1 MLSSLKKDKK
11 ALRIKITDD
20 ADMHMNQCGFQ
31 KHMIYIARVAQKWL
45 EYNLKNMQMCCWREA
60 DVWNILLDV

>member
-1 MLSSLKKDKK
+1 MSEPKDQKDGRIEKDKK

-31 KHMIYIARVAQKWL
+31 KHMIYIVRVAQK
-45 EYNLKNMQMCCWREA
+45 
-60 DVWNILLDV
+60 

>member
-1 MLSSLKKDKK
+1 VSEKYKTLSSLKKDKK

-31 KHMIYIARVAQKWL
+31 KHMIYIVRVAQK
-45 EYNLKNMQMCCWREA
+45 
-60 DVWNILLDV
+60 